1 MLLRSFTTASTAASM
16 PRLSPIGFAPAVT
29 FLRPSR
35 KIAWASTVAVVVP
48 SPATSEVLEATS
60 LIIWAPRFLLGS
72 FSAISFA
79 TVTPSLV
86 MVGLPNFL
94 AMTTFRPFGPSV
106 TLTACDMMLTPRNSA
121 ARASSLSRSCLGME
135 ISLPSVHEWSR
146 AAEPLV
152 SRVEDSEEVV
162 LLHDQV
168 LLAVQPDLVAGILAE
183 EDSVA
188 LLHRERELL
197 AIVGHLAGAHGDDR
211 ALLRL
216 FLGGVG
222 DDEAAAL
229 LILLVEAL
237 DEHAVMERAQRRLHC
252 VSHRCL
258 SHRGCLPRPSGVST
272 AGSSSSLSVPLK

>member
-1 MLLRSFTTASTAASM
+1 
-16 PRLSPIGFAPAVT
+16 
-29 FLRPSR
+29 
-35 KIAWASTVAVVVP
+35 
-48 SPATSEVLEATS
+48 
-60 LIIWAPRFLLGS
+60 
-72 FSAISFA
+72 
-79 TVTPSLV
+79 

-106 TLTACDMMLTPRNSA
+106 ALTACAMMLTPRNSA

-237 DEHAVMERAQRRLHC
+237 DEPRALDRPRGGLH
-252 VSHRCL
+252 SWAH
-258 SHRGCLPRPSGVST
+258 GG
-272 AGSSSSLSVPLK
+272 A